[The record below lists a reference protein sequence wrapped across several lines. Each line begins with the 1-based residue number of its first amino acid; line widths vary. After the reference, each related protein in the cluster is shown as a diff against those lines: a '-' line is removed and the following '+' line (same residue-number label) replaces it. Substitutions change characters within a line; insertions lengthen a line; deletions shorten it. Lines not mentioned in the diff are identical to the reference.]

1 MDHRHLH
8 PNEIDLL
15 LDGDAGFGLAPLQAH
30 VRRCPQCQAEVDEA
44 RRIVQQLDELP
55 YFAPAPF
62 FADRVMA
69 RVQVFEPWHVTL
81 RDSVRQWAPRSRP
94 ARVLAGAGATLVALV
109 VSVSAIALLGRLDV
123 VAFAWGMLVERGRG
137 ALVATLGETIAAVF
151 GPTAVLSL
159 AGASAGG
166 LLVFALF
173 FLASLVG
180 AALLLRAAT
189 SSFRRQRS

>member
-15 LDGDAGFGLAPLQAH
+15 LDGDAGFGLAPLKAH
-30 VRRCPQCQAEVDEA
+30 VRQCPQCEAEVDEA
-44 RRIVQQLDELP
+44 RRIMQLLDELP
-55 YFAPAPF
+55 HFAPAPL

-81 RDSVRQWAPRSRP
+81 RDSVRRWVPQSRP
-94 ARVLAGAGATLVALV
+94 ARVLAGAGATVMALV

-137 ALVATLGETIAAVF
+137 LLVTTLGEMVTAVF
-151 GPTAVLSL
+151 GPTATVAL

-166 LLVFALF
+166 LLALFAL
-173 FLASLVG
+173 FLASLVA

-189 SSFRRQRS
+189 SSFRRQRI

>member
-15 LDGDAGFGLAPLQAH
+15 LDGDAGFGLAPLKAH
-30 VRRCPQCQAEVDEA
+30 VRRCPDCAAQVEDA
-44 RRIVQQLDELP
+44 RRLVQLLDELP
-55 YFAPAPF
+55 HFAPAPF

-81 RDSVRQWAPRSRP
+81 RDSVRRWMPQTRP
-94 ARVLAGAGATLVALV
+94 MQALAGAAAATVFAM
-109 VSVSAIALLGRLDV
+109 VSVAAIALLGRLDV
-123 VAFAWGMLVERGRG
+123 VAFAWGMAVERGRG
-137 ALVATLGETIAAVF
+137 MLVTTLGEMIGAIF
-151 GPTAVLSL
+151 GPTAVVTL

-166 LLVFALF
+166 LLAFVALF
-173 FLASLVG
+173 LAALVG

-189 SSFRRQRS
+189 TSFRRQRI